1 MFNTIEEALTSFEKG
16 NPIVVV
22 DDEHRENE
30 GDIIFAAEGASQEK
44 INLCASHAK
53 GLICLAIDA
62 EIAQKLELSPMNSN
76 KKDSFQTAFYDSI
89 DATTEFGITTGI
101 SAKERAITAALAANP
116 TSKPEN
122 FSKPGHLFPVVAKAG
137 GVLYRNGHTEAAV
150 DLCKL
155 TKQAPA
161 AIMCEIM
168 DSEGGMMR
176 REGLSQFAQK
186 HGLCIITIQQLI
198 DYRNKT
204 ENHIEPLS
212 KAFLPTQFGNLTI
225 QAFRNTLNKTEHV
238 VLSCTED
245 TQKTPI
251 VRFHSECITGDVFG
265 SLKCDCQ
272 EQLHEALKL
281 IAENKHG
288 YLIYLKG
295 HEGRGIGISNKIA
308 AYHLQEQGLNTY
320 EANTQLGLS
329 EDSRTYQDAL
339 WILEV
344 LKLKTLKFLSNNP
357 AKLQALTSAN
367 LVFERLELPISPN
380 PHNQQYLSDKINIAK
395 HLINFAK

>member
-1 MFNTIEEALTSFEKG
+1 MFNTIEEALKSFEKG

-89 DATTEFGITTGI
+89 DAIAEFGITTGI

-137 GVLYRNGHTEAAV
+137 GVLYRNGHTEAAI

-168 DSEGGMMR
+168 DSDGAMMR

-186 HGLCIITIQQLI
+186 HGLYIITIQQLI
-198 DYRNKT
+198 DYRNKI

-212 KAFLPTQFGNLTI
+212 KAFLPTQFGNFTI
-225 QAFRNTLNKTEHV
+225 QAFKNTLNKTEHV

-344 LKLKTLKFLSNNP
+344 LKLKTFKFLSNNP
-357 AKLQALTSAN
+357 AKLTALTNAGIT
-367 LVFERLELPISPN
+367 FERLELSTRIN

>member
-1 MFNTIEEALTSFEKG
+1 
-16 NPIVVV
+16 
-22 DDEHRENE
+22 
-30 GDIIFAAEGASQEK
+30 
-44 INLCASHAK
+44 
-53 GLICLAIDA
+53 
-62 EIAQKLELSPMNSN
+62 MNSN

-89 DATTEFGITTGI
+89 DATAEFGITTGI

-150 DLCKL
+150 DLCIL

-168 DSEGGMMR
+168 DSDGDMMR
-176 REGLSQFAQK
+176 REGLSKFAQK

-212 KAFLPTQFGNLTI
+212 KAFLPTQFGNFTI

-245 TQKTPI
+245 IKKTPI

-320 EANTQLGLS
+320 EANIKLGLS

-344 LKLKTLKFLSNNP
+344 LKLKTFKFLSNNP
-357 AKLQALTSAN
+357 SKLAALTNAGIT
-367 LVFERLELPISPN
+367 FERLELSISPN

>member
-1 MFNTIEEALTSFEKG
+1 MFNTIEEALKSFEKG

-30 GDIIFAAEGASQEK
+30 GDIIFVAEGANQEK
-44 INLCASHAK
+44 INLCASYAK

-89 DATTEFGITTGI
+89 DATAEFGITTGI

-168 DSEGGMMR
+168 DSDGNMMR

-186 HGLCIITIQQLI
+186 HGLYIITIQQLI

-212 KAFLPTQFGNLTI
+212 KAFLPTQFGNFTI
-225 QAFRNTLNKTEHV
+225 QAFKNTLNKTEHV

-245 TQKTPI
+245 THKTPI

-344 LKLKTLKFLSNNP
+344 LKIKTFKFLSNNP
-357 AKLQALTSAN
+357 AKLQALTGAN
-367 LVFERLELPISPN
+367 LVFERLELPINPN

>member
-1 MFNTIEEALTSFEKG
+1 MFNTIEEALKSFEKG

-30 GDIIFAAEGASQEK
+30 GDIIFAAEGANQEK
-44 INLCASHAK
+44 INLCASYAK
-53 GLICLAIDA
+53 GLICLAIDS
-62 EIAQKLELSPMNSN
+62 EIAQKLELNPMNSN

-89 DATTEFGITTGI
+89 DATAEFGITTGI

-122 FSKPGHLFPVVAKAG
+122 FSKPGHLFPVVAKAD

-155 TKQAPA
+155 TNQAPA

-168 DSEGGMMR
+168 NSDGDMMR

-186 HGLCIITIQQLI
+186 HELCIITIQQLI

-212 KAFLPTQFGNLTI
+212 NAFLPTQFGNFTI
-225 QAFRNTLNKTEHV
+225 QSFKNTLNQTEHV

-308 AYHLQEQGLNTY
+308 AYHLQELGLNTY
-320 EANTQLGLS
+320 EANTKLGLS

-344 LKLKTLKFLSNNP
+344 LKLKTFKFLSNNP
-357 AKLQALTSAN
+357 AKLAALTNAGIT
-367 LVFERLELPISPN
+367 FERLELSTRIN
-380 PHNQQYLSDKINIAK
+380 PHNQQYLTDKINIAK